1 MRLRACQVMTAK
13 RKGEILEDLV
23 AMMHEV
29 PGVIVEKRKKL
40 PVLHSKTG
48 RRREIDVLITSSV
61 VGYPVRFGSGCKN
74 EAKALDTAAVDSF
87 IRILE
92 EVGIPVQQGILVSA
106 NGYTADAQDA
116 AKARGIKTLVF
127 EGLTADRLRQE
138 INAAIQSTVFLL
150 ITQTAF
156 TVLPYVDERFDDH
169 PQFINAAL
177 DLTDEP
183 SGPQL
188 LSCMAW
194 LWMNGMIPSLIGQ
207 HIVSLRPEREEA
219 TWHVMAT
226 ATVTGLIAS
235 VPGTFSQSIL
245 RNADAGQVE
254 RLHISAKFEKIKG
267 PLTLEPVTSEE
278 ALSAIAQKEPMS
290 LVTRVRVPRLVTDFG
305 YWPPS
310 EEAMQKAKALFDAGK
325 PVTFEDIETS
335 NLADAWRFGRRRK

>member
-1 MRLRACQVMTAK
+1 MTAK
-13 RKGEILEDLV
+13 RKGDILEDLV

-29 PGVIVEKRKKL
+29 PGVVVEKRKKL

-61 VGYPVRFGSGCKN
+61 AGYPVRLGLGCKN
-74 EAKALDTAAVDSF
+74 EARALDTAAVDGF

-127 EGLTADRLRQE
+127 EGLSADRLRHE
-138 INAAIQSTVFLL
+138 ISAAIQSTVFLL
-150 ITQTAF
+150 ITQTTF
-156 TVLPYVDERFDDH
+156 NVFPYVGGHLDDNT
-169 PQFINAAL
+169 QFINAAL
-177 DLTDEP
+177 DLLDEP
-183 SGPQL
+183 SGAQL
-188 LSCMAW
+188 LSTMAW
-194 LWMNGMIPSLIGQ
+194 LWMNGAIPGMIGEHTISLK
-207 HIVSLRPEREEA
+207 PEREEA

-245 RNADAGQVE
+245 RTAEAGQVE
-254 RLHISAKFEKIKG
+254 RLHISAKFEKFKG
-267 PLTLEPVTSEE
+267 PLTLEPVASEE
-278 ALSAIAQKEPMS
+278 ALAAIAHKEPMS

-335 NLADAWRFGRRRK
+335 DLANAWRFGKRRK